1 LCCASSGASK
11 SNKSEQQVCV
21 SVCVLQQQQQLQKS
35 EPVHNRKKQN
45 KNNNNK
51 KRKNSKRWLNR
62 WQLYKSLL
70 APFLSIS
77 IILIIIIVITTM
89 LLRCSLHV
97 CSRASSEVHG
107 HPKIYPLTVT
117 TFPLSFSLRHHF
129 LTYTATTTRPQQQL
143 TVLDRS

>member
-1 LCCASSGASK
+1 
-11 SNKSEQQVCV
+11 
-21 SVCVLQQQQQLQKS
+21 VLQQQLQKS

-77 IILIIIIVITTM
+77 IILIIIVIITTM

-107 HPKIYPLTVT
+107 HPKIPTYSNNFSSL
-117 TFPLSFSLRHHF
+117 FLSPPSLPYLHSNHHPSP
-129 LTYTATTTRPQQQL
+129 AAANCTRSIMNPNNSRAQYQQ
-143 TVLDRS
+143 SSSPS